1 MEHLNDILFYSIDKS
16 IRTYRQYAQR
26 QLKKAG
32 FTITIDQWLII
43 KNLLENPD
51 ITQQEL
57 GERVFKDNASVTR
70 IIELLVKAKYINR
83 KVFAEDRRRTNLVVT
98 PKGEKIIRD
107 VQKIV
112 LKNRA
117 VALNGVS
124 KKDMDITKKVLERI
138 IKNCNVKKEK

>member
-1 MEHLNDILFYSIDKS
+1 MEQLNDILFYSIDKS

-43 KNLLENPD
+43 KNLLEHPD

-57 GERVFKDNASVTR
+57 GEKVFKDNASVTR
-70 IIELLVKAKYINR
+70 IIELLVKAKYVQR
-83 KVFAEDRRRTNLVVT
+83 KVFSEDRRRTNLVVT
-98 PKGEKIIRD
+98 PKGEKIIHD

-117 VALNGVS
+117 VAMNGIT
-124 KKDMDITKKVLERI
+124 KKEIEITKKVLHKI
-138 IKNCNVKKEK
+138 IDNCLGKDE